1 MPIMRRYE
9 KNAPGFSHISFTGAG
24 APSVTVF
31 SKAAALSAAAAIT
44 ATRYDFICCDYTKFL
59 LQLPTP
65 VPKAVLQP
73 AAAYGTT

>member
-31 SKAAALSAAAAIT
+31 SNAAAPSAATATNAARQCCFIRAIISFPIVVCLAVLVAAAL
-44 ATRYDFICCDYTKFL
+44 R
-59 LQLPTP
+59 
-65 VPKAVLQP
+65 
-73 AAAYGTT
+73 